1 MDEAKLKEETD
12 YLFGTPEGFSEYLSD
27 VLKDNDYSEVKD
39 AMARAVVCKGISD
52 IAQKGKV
59 SRVSLYRGY
68 VAGTNEP
75 SLENF
80 LAVLGALGVRLQV
93 VPQAP

>member
-1 MDEAKLKEETD
+1 MCT
-12 YLFGTPEGFSEYLSD
+12 
-27 VLKDNDYSEVKD
+27 
-39 AMARAVVCKGISD
+39 GIGD

-75 SLENF
+75 SLQIF
-80 LAVLGALGVRLQV
+80 LAVLDAMGVQLQV
-93 VPQAP
+93 VPQAS

>member
-1 MDEAKLKEETD
+1 MDDEKLDKETK

-27 VLKDNDYSEVKD
+27 VLKDNDYSEVKE

-75 SLENF
+75 SLQNF
-80 LAVLGALGVRLQV
+80 LAVLDAMGVQLQV
-93 VPQAP
+93 VPQAS

>member
-1 MDEAKLKEETD
+1 MDDEKLKQETD

-39 AMARAVVCKGISD
+39 ALARAVVCNGLSD

-80 LAVLGALGVRLQV
+80 LAILDAVDVQLQV
-93 VPQAP
+93 VPQAQ